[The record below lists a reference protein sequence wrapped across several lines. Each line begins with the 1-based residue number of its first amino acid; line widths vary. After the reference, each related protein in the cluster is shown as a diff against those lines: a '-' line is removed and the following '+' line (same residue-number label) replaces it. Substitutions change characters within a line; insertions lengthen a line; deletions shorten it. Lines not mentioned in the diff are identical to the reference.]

1 MSVPPA
7 TLHDPSA
14 SFLPYGRQCVDQDD
28 IDAVV
33 AVLRSDFLTTG
44 PTVDAYEAAFA
55 KAVQAPHAVAC
66 SSGTAG
72 LHLATLALGL
82 GEGDVV
88 IVPSVTFL
96 ASANCAVYVGARA
109 VFADVDPRTG
119 LITVETA
126 REALDRA
133 AAFGRPKALVA
144 VHLNGHCADVAGL
157 ARAFPD
163 LSIIED
169 ACHALGGMA
178 LGGMALD
185 GKGGEPMPVGACPDS
200 AIAMFSTHP
209 VKTLAT
215 GEGGMM
221 TTRDDVLAERMRRL
235 RSHGIER
242 DPEKMTDR
250 ALSFDANGEVNPW
263 SYEMPEPGYNY
274 RLNDIQAALGLSQI
288 GKLEH
293 FVAVRRRLRAR
304 YEVLLGEIAV
314 RTDGMVAPLPTA
326 PGCEPAW
333 HLSVALID
341 FDALG
346 VTRAEVMRAL
356 KAMGIGSQ
364 VHYTPVH
371 LQPYYRALDP
381 DLSLPGAMSYYRRC
395 LSLPLYPAMDE
406 SDVDRVVEA
415 LRTVLGV

>member
-7 TLHDPSA
+7 KLHDPSA
-14 SFLPYGRQCVDQDD
+14 PFLPYGRQCVDQDD

-33 AVLRSDFLTTG
+33 AVLQGDFLTTG
-44 PTVDAYEAAFA
+44 PTVDAYEVAFA
-55 KAVQAPHAVAC
+55 QAVGAPHAVAC

-88 IVPSVTFL
+88 IVPTTTFL

-126 REALDRA
+126 REALARA
-133 AAFGRPKALVA
+133 SAVGSPKALVA

-157 ARAFPD
+157 ARAFPE
-163 LSIIED
+163 LAIIED
-169 ACHALGGMA
+169 ACHALGGTA
-178 LGGMALD
+178 VSGTGRPL
-185 GKGGEPMPVGACPDS
+185 PVGACPDS

-221 TTRDDVLAERMRRL
+221 TTRDDGLAERMRRL
-235 RSHGIER
+235 RNHGMER
-242 DPEKMTDR
+242 DPAKMTDR

-274 RLNDIQAALGLSQI
+274 RLSDIQAALGLSQI
-288 GKLEH
+288 GKLER
-293 FVAVRRRLRAR
+293 FVEIRRRLRAR
-304 YEVLLGEIAV
+304 YEVLLGEIAA
-314 RTDGMVAPLPTA
+314 RTNGKVAPLPAA

-341 FDALG
+341 FEALG

-356 KAMGIGSQ
+356 KTMGIGTQ

-381 DLSLPGAMSYYRRC
+381 DLSLPGAMAYYARC
-395 LSLPLYPAMDE
+395 LSLPLYPAMHE
-406 SDVDRVVEA
+406 SHVDRVVDA
-415 LRTVLGV
+415 LRKVLGV